1 MKKYIIALLISV
13 NFNYYANGQVKNGI
27 ITYKK
32 QLINKTFVK
41 KEKDDIN
48 FEKFSFIENKI
59 IEALNEIEFELKF
72 TKNESIFQRIKSLKT
87 ENDKFFK
94 LALAPYGSSIFYE
107 STNKTLEQANI
118 FGEDFLISKNK
129 INWELINESKKIG
142 KYNCLKAI
150 TKITKL
156 YRGKQKE
163 YIKAAWYSPEIN
175 TSFGPIGYGGL
186 PGLIL
191 ELNDGKY
198 KYIVSEIKINLKSS
212 IEIKSNLK
220 GKKVTEKEMDLLI
233 NEASNNL
240 KKSRG

>member
-13 NFNYYANGQVKNGI
+13 NFSYYANAQVKNGI

-32 QLINKTFVK
+32 HLINKTFVK
-41 KEKDDIN
+41 KEKNNIN

-72 TKNESIFQRIKSLKT
+72 NKNESIFQRIKSLKT

-118 FGEDFLISKNK
+118 FGENFLVSKNK
-129 INWELINESKKIG
+129 LKWKLINESKKIG
-142 KYNCLKAI
+142 EYNCLKAI
-150 TKITKL
+150 AEVIKP
-156 YRGKQKE
+156 YRGKPKK
-163 YIKAAWYSPEIN
+163 YIKTAWYSPKIN
-175 TSFGPIGYGGL
+175 APYGPIGYSGL

-198 KYIVSEIKINLKSS
+198 KYIVSKIKINLKSD
-212 IEIKSNLK
+212 IKIKSNLK
-220 GKKVTEKEMDLLI
+220 GKKVTEKEMNLLI
-233 NEASNNL
+233 SEAMGNF
-240 KKSRG
+240 KKR